1 LLRIYNLASN
11 PLGTAIQGKANPSEF
26 KWKEERKDKHVG
38 NVSRAPQMRMNV
50 RKKEVKRI

>member
-1 LLRIYNLASN
+1 MLRIYNLVSN
-11 PLGTAIQGKANPSEF
+11 PLGTTIQGKANPGEF

-38 NVSRAPQMRMNV
+38 SVSTAPHMRMNV